1 MGSAMA
7 TEDSWTK
14 WGTRGLGVITALS
27 SIGLAALFYLVRNT
41 PAPGDISQALR
52 QHPGMYR
59 LSLGHIG
66 DLTIPAFAYLRV
78 PLVLAGSAFL
88 MGTLAC
94 WLLRGRRV
102 YLGVALMMVLFL
114 HAARA
119 ALVVFD
125 PYLSSRP
132 LATALAAI
140 AEGLMVLPRQRN
152 DGAPLAIGPPLSA
165 REREVLELV
174 SSGMPT
180 KQVARRLALS
190 PNTVKHHMAS
200 VFRKLGV
207 KTRAEAIGEAIRR
220 GELTF

>member
-1 MGSAMA
+1 MNIVVAFVDEA
-7 TEDSWTK
+7 V
-14 WGTRGLGVITALS
+14 RGDLIACVNAAGLEVYETAAS
-27 SIGLAALFYLVRNT
+27 
-41 PAPGDISQALR
+41 PQALQTVLDSVPTGIVVSG
-52 QHPGMYR
+52 QHWPDVAPILRTGTER
-59 LSLGHIG
+59 DTPVALLLDEAEIRSSH
-66 DLTIPAFAYLRV
+66 PAFR
-78 PLVLAGSAFL
+78 
-88 MGTLAC
+88 
-94 WLLRGRRV
+94 RG
-102 YLGVALMMVLFL
+102 
-114 HAARA
+114 AAA
-119 ALVVFD
+119 IMPTSVS
-125 PYLSSRP
+125 PRP

-140 AEGLMVLPRQRN
+140 AEGLMVLPRHRT
-152 DGAPLAIGPPLSA
+152 DGRPPAIGPPLSA